1 MAKVVGMFDYC
12 PELVPKNS
20 YTPAHGR
27 ATAKWIS
34 KNKEHYNK
42 WQRDRHAHRMRTDMD
57 YRNYKAAAN
66 KVANEKR
73 KAKVNEYKASR
84 LSVVK
89 DTTISE
95 ELNDIILELKEV

>member
-1 MAKVVGMFDYC
+1 
-12 PELVPKNS
+12 
-20 YTPAHGR
+20 
-27 ATAKWIS
+27 
-34 KNKEHYNK
+34 
-42 WQRDRHAHRMRTDMD
+42 MRTDMD

-95 ELNDIILELKEV
+95 ELNDIILELKED